1 MKFIRRP
8 DLDPHTRIDIVKHVW
23 IHQGIYGKMTQIA
36 QEYHISRTFLY
47 QLNWAARQHL
57 EDLFS
62 DPQHLVQPP
71 EFQLE
76 PWILLLRLEGNC
88 SIPSLSSIFKHFDY
102 QPNSVGYLREYL
114 RDYGRCVP
122 STLSMP
128 HQKVVFYLSDE
139 IFAIR
144 APILVTID
152 AQSTAILKIE
162 LASDRSAKT
171 WETHFNDLG
180 AHRFHSLGMASDRGV
195 GLKAGYQAACQD
207 GFWVCDQFHEFQ
219 DLFSRCHQ
227 LERKAYRAI
236 GKEIKAAETF
246 AKAKSEANLHKRL
259 EQYDQARQDCE
270 HAIERYDQLDLLLG
284 MLSETLYLCS
294 ESGRLRTV
302 EEVRSNLT
310 VILSLIEEI
319 EDASLPKL
327 LKSIRAHM
335 DDILVPFGQVE
346 RIHADLLELMPEPIV
361 DALGLAW
368 HHDHLFYQSHGKKKH
383 YHRRESDYW
392 LNFSEGLLDDQFDE
406 FKVLVFEKL
415 DSIVKASS
423 LVEMVNSLIRP
434 YLNSCRG
441 HITQETLNLIMF
453 YHNYRRYKG
462 GKRQGKAPIE
472 LLTGEALKADWVE
485 LLMQHREK
493 SPQEASLKSSSPL
506 ELVPHRDEHSDEKA
520 PPCETP
526 VVPTSEP
533 QATSDHVATAMDAK
547 AA

>member
-8 DLDPHTRIDIVKHVW
+8 DLDPQTRIDIVKDVW
-23 IHQGIYGKMTQIA
+23 LHQGIYGKMTQIA

-57 EDLFS
+57 EELFS

-102 QPNSVGYLREYL
+102 QPNSVGYLSESL

-144 APILVTID
+144 RPILVTID
-152 AQSTAILKIE
+152 AHSTAILKIE
-162 LASDRSAKT
+162 LASDRSAQT
-171 WETHFNDLG
+171 WETHFRDLG

-195 GLKAGYQAACQD
+195 GLKAGDQAACQE

-219 DLFSRCHQ
+219 DLFNRCHQ
-227 LERKAYRAI
+227 LERKAYGAI

-246 AKAKSEANLHKRL
+246 AKAKREANLQTRL
-259 EQYDQARQDCE
+259 EQYGKADHACE
-270 HAIERYDQLDLLLG
+270 HAIEKYDQLDLLLHL
-284 MLSETLYLCS
+284 LSHALHLCS
-294 ESGRLRTV
+294 DSGRLRSV
-302 EEVRSNLT
+302 EEVRCDLI
-310 VILSLIEEI
+310 VIFNMI
-319 EDASLPKL
+319 EDIEDDKLPKF
-327 LKSIRAHM
+327 LKSIRSHL
-335 DDILVPFGQVE
+335 DDILVPFRQAE
-346 RIHADLLELMPEPIV
+346 SIYTDLFEMVPQPTL
-361 DALGLAW
+361 DALVLAW
-368 HHDHLFYQSHGKKKH
+368 HHDHLSHQSHGKNKH
-383 YHRRESDYW
+383 YHRRESHYW
-392 LNFSEGLLDDQFDE
+392 LNFSEGLLGDLFDGL
-406 FKVLVFEKL
+406 KILVFEKL

-434 YLNSCRG
+434 YLNNSKG

-453 YHNYRRYKG
+453 YHNHRRYKSG
-462 GKRQGKAPIE
+462 RRQGQAPIE
-472 LLTGEALKADWVE
+472 LLTGEALQGDWVD
-485 LLMQHREK
+485 LLIQHKRE
-493 SPQEASLKSSSPL
+493 ADAHANGASSPVL
-506 ELVPHRDEHSDEKA
+506 E
-520 PPCETP
+520 
-526 VVPTSEP
+526 VVPSHQAQTAPSEIP
-533 QATSDHVATAMDAK
+533 PDQSDCEPSADADHAWQPIDVE